1 MFYYLKL
8 LRCFIICIAIHQ
20 SSALKELVRSD
31 DVDENNVKRISR
43 ADIHKFKESIPL
55 LASRTDLIKR
65 DPVHHFHEHEVT
77 FVVRQNNLDELV
89 RVLNDVSD
97 PASPN
102 YGQHWSSEQV
112 AGLTRNI
119 DARDSIVGYLLTK
132 GATVVSESP
141 RGEYITAIASIST
154 WEEVLN
160 TQFFTFH
167 QRQHNGDITQLV
179 RAEAYSVPKALDRHI
194 MCVLNAIEIP
204 VIRAEGRVEPLNQG
218 RSEHGFKSSATEII
232 LDPATIKDYYNLSYV
247 AGSSSSTQAA
257 FSIGE
262 NYFSPKSLGYFQQY
276 ISKQPLQDGLNV
288 GGFVSDDVSKSYT
301 ESATTMQYMMGISP
315 GSPTTFWHSAG
326 GATSWLLGMASLS
339 DPPRVLT
346 ITFGQDESLITN
358 GENDAFTLAAQALGV
373 MGVTILV
380 ASGDDGVH
388 SQDAKGNRDKCGYQP
403 LFPATNPYVTA
414 VGATSVSTG
423 VLLFKECCD
432 LSSFY

>member
-8 LRCFIICIAIHQ
+8 LRCLIICIIIHQ
-20 SSALKELVRSD
+20 SSALNELERSD
-31 DVDENNVKRISR
+31 DAAVNYVQRVSR
-43 ADIHKFKESIPL
+43 ANVHEFKERIPL
-55 LASRTDLIKR
+55 LASRADLIKR
-65 DPVHHFHEHEVT
+65 NPVHHHHEHEVT

-97 PASPN
+97 PVSPN

-112 AGLTRNI
+112 ASLTRNI
-119 DARDSIVGYLLTK
+119 EARNSIVAYLLAK
-132 GATVVSESP
+132 GASVVSESP
-141 RGEYITAIASIST
+141 RGEYITAIAPIST

-179 RAEAYSVPKALDRHI
+179 RAEAYSVPKALDKHI

-204 VIRAEGRVEPLNQG
+204 VIRSEGRIEPMNQG

-247 AGSSSSTQAA
+247 SGSSSSTQAA

-262 NYFSPKSLGYFQQY
+262 NYFSPKSLKYFQQY

-288 GGFVSDDVSKSYT
+288 GGFVSDDASKSSYT

-315 GSPTTFWHSAG
+315 GSPTTFWHSADG
-326 GATSWLLGMASLS
+326 TTSWLYTIAGLT
-339 DPPRVLT
+339 DPPRVMT
-346 ITFGQDESLITN
+346 ITFGQDESLITD
-358 GENDAFTLAAQALGV
+358 GENMAFTQAAQALGV

-388 SQDAKGNRDKCGYQP
+388 SQDAKGNKDKCGYQP

-414 VGATSVSTG
+414 VGATSVSIG
-423 VLLFKECCD
+423 LQLV
-432 LSSFY
+432 